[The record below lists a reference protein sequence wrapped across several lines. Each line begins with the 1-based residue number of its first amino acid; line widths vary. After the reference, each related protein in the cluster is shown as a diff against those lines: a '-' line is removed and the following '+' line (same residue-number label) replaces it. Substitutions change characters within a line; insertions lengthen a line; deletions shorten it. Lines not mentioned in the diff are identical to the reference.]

1 MKLLLATRNRDKISE
16 ISALLAN
23 LDLEIFTAF
32 DFAGL
37 PEVIEDAD
45 TLAENAAKKA
55 LECSIHTG
63 IITLADDT
71 GLFVDALQGA
81 PGVYSA
87 RFAGENCTYRDNRL
101 KLLKVLEGNSNR
113 RAFFRTVAVLAAPD
127 RIIGMAEGEVSGWIT
142 EVEMGEFG
150 FGYDAI
156 FQADETGK
164 TLAQMTEEEKN
175 KISHR
180 GRAIQNLLPIINK
193 LNKK

>member
-16 ISALLAN
+16 ILALLAD
-23 LDLEIFTAF
+23 LDLQIFTAF
-32 DFAGL
+32 DFNDL
-37 PEVIEDAD
+37 PEVIEDRE
-45 TLAENAAKKA
+45 TLADNAAKKA
-55 LECSIHTG
+55 WECSVHTG

-87 RFAGENCTYRDNRL
+87 RFAGENCTYQDNRL

-113 RAFFRTVAVLAAPD
+113 RAFFRTVAVLASPD
-127 RIIGMAEGEVSGWIT
+127 RIIGLAEGEVNGQIT

-150 FGYDAI
+150 FGYDAV
-156 FQADETGK
+156 FRVDETGK
-164 TLAQMTEEEKN
+164 TLAQMTEEDKN

-180 GRAIQNLLPIINK
+180 GRAIQKLIPI
-193 LNKK
+193 LKKMK